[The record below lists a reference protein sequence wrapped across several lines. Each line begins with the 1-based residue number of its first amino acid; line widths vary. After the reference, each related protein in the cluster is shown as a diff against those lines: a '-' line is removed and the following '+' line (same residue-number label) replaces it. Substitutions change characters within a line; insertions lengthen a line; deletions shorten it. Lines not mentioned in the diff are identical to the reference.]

1 MHFNYFECITAAD
14 CACYLRQNRDI
25 TETFLGIC
33 RFSDRAGGRIGTCGL
48 VARRDFGAF
57 GSSWEIEWGIY

>member
-25 TETFLGIC
+25 TETFLGIY
-33 RFSDRAGGRIGTCGL
+33 RFSGRSRRADWNLWPG
-48 VARRDFGAF
+48 ARRDFGAF
-57 GSSWEIEWGIY
+57 GSSWEIEGGIY